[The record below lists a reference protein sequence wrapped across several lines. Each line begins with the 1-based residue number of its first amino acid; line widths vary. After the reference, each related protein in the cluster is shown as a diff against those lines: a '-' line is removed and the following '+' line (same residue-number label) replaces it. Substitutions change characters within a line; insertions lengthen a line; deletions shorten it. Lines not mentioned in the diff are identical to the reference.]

1 MNGIELFLKPGIGR
15 SSGLIDIFLD
25 GAVKD
30 TMGEN
35 IAMMGWAK
43 AVLALGAKRVLLFES
58 YDDFAAHLDKSAL
71 QFYMM
76 DFVSLPLLKDELLL
90 DPLLK
95 QRTWEFHW
103 WGRNEKSV
111 EEQLNITSEY
121 GYQIDHTLIPFNFSK
136 KTGGYPERNTRMSVL
151 PTAITFNHLKVNAT
165 PQLCDVFYMGK
176 SVVNIENA
184 TDVIKLVDEK
194 LSKDDTPVGD
204 FSLCTAFKIPS
215 NSSYEEVLGF
225 KPKYTVNTG
234 RMKPP
239 VFAHLVGNAKVVVGS
254 GW

>member
-1 MNGIELFLKPGIGR
+1 MNRQESTPLNGIELFLKPGIGH

-30 TMGEN
+30 KMGEN

-76 DFVSLPLLKDELLL
+76 DFRSLSLLKDESML

-111 EEQLNITSEY
+111 EEKLNITSEY
-121 GYQIDHTLIPFNFSK
+121 DYQIDHTLIPFNFTK
-136 KTGGYPERNTRMSVL
+136 NQGGYSERNTRMSVL
-151 PTAITFNHLKVNAT
+151 PTAITFNHWKV
-165 PQLCDVFYMGK
+165 
-176 SVVNIENA
+176 
-184 TDVIKLVDEK
+184 
-194 LSKDDTPVGD
+194 
-204 FSLCTAFKIPS
+204 
-215 NSSYEEVLGF
+215 EVA
-225 KPKYTVNTG
+225 P
-234 RMKPP
+234 
-239 VFAHLVGNAKVVVGS
+239 
-254 GW
+254 